1 MCLYW
6 TTIKRMTIFK
16 KAIILVPFI
25 SFGFSTPDE
34 DKIIDLKI
42 PSYTFSNWL
51 EYEVL
56 TNGEQ
61 NISVSITHQNGKVF
75 HREERTLY
83 GEAYLELDATDF
95 PKGIYNISVICKSFE
110 VKLKTEKI

>member
-1 MCLYW
+1 MAHL
-6 TTIKRMTIFK
+6 K
-16 KAIILVPFI
+16 KILLVVPFL
-25 SFGFSTPDE
+25 SFGFTTPIED

-61 NISVSITHQNGKVF
+61 KISVSITHESGKVL
-75 HREERTLY
+75 HKEERLLY
-83 GEAYLELDATDF
+83 GEAYLELDASDF
-95 PKGIYNISVICKSFE
+95 PKGIYNISVSCQSTE
-110 VKLKTEKI
+110 VKLKT